1 MYLIELISRCL
12 FSLSELVKYSS
23 MVADLVA
30 LSHSWE
36 NVVTDSV
43 KKFPHLR

>member
-12 FSLSELVKYSS
+12 FSLELVKYSS
-23 MVADLVA
+23 MVADFLA